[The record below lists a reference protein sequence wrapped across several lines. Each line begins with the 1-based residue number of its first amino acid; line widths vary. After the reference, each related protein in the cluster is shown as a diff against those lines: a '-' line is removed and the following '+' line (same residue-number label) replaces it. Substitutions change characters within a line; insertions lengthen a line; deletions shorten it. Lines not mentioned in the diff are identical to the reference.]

1 MTIDALAVAER
12 VTHIRQRIAALTDH
26 SVKLVAVTK
35 TFGYDAIDAAVHAHC
50 DGVGEN
56 YAQELLAKVEG
67 REVSIPM
74 HFIGGLQSNK
84 VRQLAPVVD
93 VWQTVDRDS
102 VLQEIA
108 KRVPGATVL
117 IQVNTTNEESKG
129 GCAPSDVEALVSRGV
144 QSGLAVSGLMTIGPT
159 NGTIAE
165 CESVFKQLRKMADSL
180 GLEECS
186 MGMTSDF
193 ESAVS
198 CGSTIVRIGSALF
211 GERH

>member
-12 VTHIRQRIAALTDH
+12 VTRIRERIAALSDR
-26 SVKLVAVTK
+26 SVQLIAVTK

-67 REVSIPM
+67 QKVPIPV

-93 VWQTVDRDS
+93 VWQTIDRES
-102 VLQEIA
+102 VLLEVA
-108 KRVPGATVL
+108 KRAPGAAVL
-117 IQVNTTNEESKG
+117 IQVNTTNEPSKG
-129 GCAPSDVEALVSRGV
+129 GCTPTAAEALVSLGLR
-144 QSGLAVSGLMTIGPT
+144 SGLTVRGLMTIGPT
-159 NGTIAE
+159 DGTIAE
-165 CESVFKQLRKMADSL
+165 CESAFTQLRNMADSL

-186 MGMTSDF
+186 MGMTSDY

-211 GERH
+211 GLRQ